1 MLKIM
6 DKAKNT
12 FDNWSNKINE
22 RRERR
27 VEKRLMYETC
37 RELGRIVKLMK
48 KMDKYIEKQKEKEVK
63 SA

>member
-22 RRERR
+22 RREMR
-27 VEKRLMYETC
+27 VEKRLMYETS